1 MFKKEKNSNLKEMSK
16 AIDDPVIISVPADYM
31 SEGNIRAAVASSSN
45 DLCSKCFLFY
55 FIQF

>member
-1 MFKKEKNSNLKEMSK
+1 MSK